1 MCVIIKT
8 EIYSTQTGGGGLRCR
23 RMADKTCPGDDYF
36 VVIKLYA
43 CGLVIN
49 LFLS

>member
-1 MCVIIKT
+1 MCVIIKS
-8 EIYSTQTGGGGLRCR
+8 EIYGEHKRGEGLRCR
-23 RMADKTCPGDDYF
+23 RMADKTCPGDDYHF
-36 VVIKLYA
+36 VIKLYT